1 MGAVDLLFEALQLV
15 MREASLLA
23 AVGFL
28 ILGISDL
35 GVDAA
40 WLILA
45 ARRRLTRNGEAQTA
59 DQVPSAARPG
69 AMAIF
74 VPAWDEAAVIGN
86 MLRHAITAFGTADY
100 RLYVGCYPND
110 SATSAAVRGV
120 DDPRIRLVVG
130 PVAGP
135 TSKADCLNR
144 LWDRM
149 IEDET
154 ADGRRF
160 KAVVLHDAE
169 DVVHSAELP
178 LFDSLIERYD
188 LVQLPVVPLIDKGS
202 RWVGGHYLDEFAESH
217 GKEMVVRAAFGAG
230 LPSAGVGCA
239 FAREALGE
247 VAAARGAPF
256 DTDSLTEDYELGLR
270 LRDAGRS
277 AAFVRLPAAEGRGP
291 VSTKEYFPASLDA
304 AVAQKARWMTGI
316 ALTGWDRLGWG
327 DGLAERWMRLRD
339 RQSLVAAVLAAAG
352 YLAVLCWGA
361 LTVLAALTGRQPRA
375 PSDTF
380 LLLVAVATSLL
391 LWRLV
396 VRFFFVARG
405 HGLREALRSP
415 FRTLVGNAVAI
426 LAARRALGSYQ
437 AHRRT
442 GRAIWDK
449 TAHAFPEQVPAE

>member
-1 MGAVDLLFEALQLV
+1 M
-15 MREASLLA
+15 
-23 AVGFL
+23 
-28 ILGISDL
+28 
-35 GVDAA
+35 
-40 WLILA
+40 
-45 ARRRLTRNGEAQTA
+45 
-59 DQVPSAARPG
+59 
-69 AMAIF
+69 
-74 VPAWDEAAVIGN
+74 
-86 MLRHAITAFGTADY
+86 
-100 RLYVGCYPND
+100 
-110 SATSAAVRGV
+110 
-120 DDPRIRLVVG
+120 
-130 PVAGP
+130 
-135 TSKADCLNR
+135 
-144 LWDRM
+144 
-149 IEDET
+149 
-154 ADGRRF
+154 
-160 KAVVLHDAE
+160 
-169 DVVHSAELP
+169 
-178 LFDSLIERYD
+178 
-188 LVQLPVVPLIDKGS
+188 PLIDKGS

-217 GKEMVVRAAFGAG
+217 GKEMVVRAALGAG

-239 FAREALGE
+239 FSREALGE
-247 VAAARGAPF
+247 IAAARGAPF

-277 AAFVRLPAAEGRGP
+277 AAFVRLPAAAGRGP

-327 DGLAERWMRLRD
+327 DGLAERWMRWRD
-339 RQSLVAAVLAAAG
+339 RQSLMAAVLAAAG

-361 LTVLAALTGRQPRA
+361 LTVLAALTGRQPQA

-380 LLLVAVATSLL
+380 LLLVAIATGLL